1 MSRVSKDTQPGSGTA
16 AFRGLLASTAPE
28 AGSGCLSGKDAHPKR
43 DQKQFGVVLPKPR
56 PGAQPGEK
64 ATSVADATAR
74 HTLLVTPWLR
84 TCLSAPAPCCWPQRG
99 HRFCPRDPTVTP
111 AAPGASSLDRA
122 SSFPDSLTSHESL
135 DRWVWPAEPSS
146 PASSLVAKRGKR
158 EFWVPPPPET
168 QSTQDWKF
176 SKHPRVIE
184 GSVEP
189 GTSQMS
195 ATHHAVRSRACP
207 WPDRMKSWGER
218 ALSSIRAFGGVGGL
232 GETRV
237 SGH

>member
-28 AGSGCLSGKDAHPKR
+28 AGSGCLSGKDVHPKR

-146 PASSLVAKRGKR
+146 PASSQGSPAPGGCVPSAGPRCHLPGDLLTLTAAAAPGFTGSRGSSELSALV
-158 EFWVPPPPET
+158 
-168 QSTQDWKF
+168 
-176 SKHPRVIE
+176 
-184 GSVEP
+184 
-189 GTSQMS
+189 
-195 ATHHAVRSRACP
+195 
-207 WPDRMKSWGER
+207 
-218 ALSSIRAFGGVGGL
+218 
-232 GETRV
+232 
-237 SGH
+237 